1 MNIERKPEQSNPD
14 ELVFENGIPG
24 LWGANG
30 KFHPITTD
38 MGVEIKGEAND
49 PWEKPRLEPTIPNV
63 FSQDSEHPKPI
74 AAENTHSPFTPDN
87 WDTISALMRIINDGY
102 EGTV

>member
-1 MNIERKPEQSNPD
+1 MNIERKPEQSEQD

-38 MGVEIKGEAND
+38 MGVEIKGTAND
-49 PWEKPRLEPTIPNV
+49 PWEKPRLEPMIPNIV
-63 FSQDSEHPKPI
+63 SEDSGHYESSLP
-74 AAENTHSPFTPDN
+74 EYNSSPFTPDN
-87 WDTISALMRIINDGY
+87 WDTISALMRIINHGY
-102 EGTV
+102 GDTV